1 MTLLPA
7 TPCALD
13 DDTAV
18 TVLFPSIF
26 LKQRSHNLRPV
37 TGGSEDLGVSKHLQV
52 GASTSMGSGGDS
64 QLYLLLALSPGTS
77 YLSLNVLTSEIGL
90 LLAPKSKPLAAST
103 WCPQPDLRYTHQP
116 LTTVLPFSLCRHFP
130 RSRLGRGGW
139 HKAMF

>member
-13 DDTAV
+13 DVTAV

-26 LKQRSHNLRPV
+26 LKQRRHNLQPV
-37 TGGSEDLGVSKHLQV
+37 TGGSEDLGLLSIRKWVLLL
-52 GASTSMGSGGDS
+52 TMGSGGDS
-64 QLYLLLALSPGTS
+64 QLYRLLALSPGTS

-103 WCPQPDLRYTHQP
+103 WRPQPDLRYTHQP

-130 RSRLGRGGW
+130 RSRLGRGGR